1 MNRTGRCVFL
11 LLALLAGTASGQTL
25 PSMPQELA
33 HRRARELWMLKG
45 RSAPRE
51 NTAALRQNALHQKLR
66 LRALA
71 AASSLSPS
79 AGSGWVSLGPLPLP
93 SDASGIGLQDYGW
106 VSGRATAV
114 AIDPND
120 PTGNTVFAGGAYGGV
135 WKSNNAGPLSYNPN
149 SVSWTPVT
157 DAQATLAVGAL
168 AVQPQKSNPDPNKS
182 IVLVGTG
189 ETNSSADSYY
199 GLGILRSTD
208 GGQSWTLISKD
219 GTGTHSFAGL
229 GFSRIVFSTA
239 DPNLVVAAAS
249 SASAGIITGL
259 ENPLAAN
266 RGLYYSCDAGATWYQ
281 ATINDAGAAVSS
293 AAATSVQFDAASG
306 VFFAAIRFHGFYSS
320 SDGRNWARL
329 PVQPG
334 TGLTP
339 AVCPAQPAQ
348 TSCPIYRGEIAVVP
362 NRAGSNS
369 WGEMYVWYVDNSQA
383 DRGIWASR
391 DGGASWIFIDDS
403 AIANCGDP
411 AGCGTAQG
419 AYSLSLAA
427 LPNGNATDLYAGAT
441 NLYKCTITASSP
453 ACSGANGF
461 LNLTHV
467 YGCSDIGRVHP
478 GQHAMDFLVANGT
491 ALLYF
496 ASGGGIYRALDG
508 FTGLNAGTCGLS
520 NQFDNLNATLG
531 PMSQF
536 VSLAQS
542 ATNIDLVFGG
552 TQGNGAPATGSLQ
565 NGGPWMNTQA
575 GDAGFTAINPGN
587 ESDWFVALPP
597 DSASGVNV
605 LRCPYGVNCHSQDFQ
620 NNQVVTSSTVGGD
633 TGGFDLPFVLDPKN
647 PGALLVGTCRMWR
660 GSSSASAYSVLS
672 PNFEIGGTATCSGS
686 ETNLIRSLAV
696 GGPRAASGYSQV
708 IYAGTDGFG
717 PLLPVSPSGGHVWVT
732 TNSDA
737 GLPSWFDRTGS
748 VNPRAYPISSIVID
762 PLDPMGE
769 TAYIAIMGFHTSH
782 VWKTTNAGIS
792 WTDFNANLPDAPAN
806 ALAIDPVYST
816 TSGTIYVGT
825 DVGVF
830 ASSTGN
836 PRWIEVGPGTGQAGF
851 LPNVAVT
858 SLKLFRSGAVKRLRA
873 ATYGRGVWEFNLS
886 TALDFILSVS
896 NPSLTAHG
904 NSTATFNG
912 TLTAVNGYNSSVTLS
927 CGAGAPSTC
936 AVTPSSIVPTAS
948 GAAFTIDVSSST
960 SQAYSFSINAVGNDA
975 ASISHSLALAFTAM
989 PAQIFDFSM
998 LVSPSNASVAAG
1010 HSTLF
1015 TLTLAPTL
1023 DTFPNDVSLAC
1034 TGLPASTSCSFNP
1047 PQVNSGT
1054 ANSVITVSVSTTASS
1069 ANSALSILPFPLAGI
1084 LWVAA
1089 RRRRYQR
1096 FRLLLL
1102 ACAILC
1108 VSCSGGLQGNGNGG
1122 GGGGGGNGTKPGTY
1136 TLTIAATCGTVSHSS
1151 PITLT
1156 VTP

>member
-1 MNRTGRCVFL
+1 MMRGRAV
-11 LLALLAGTASGQTL
+11 
-25 PSMPQELA
+25 
-33 HRRARELWMLKG
+33 ARENP
-45 RSAPRE
+45 AV
-51 NTAALRQNALHQKLR
+51 LRQNALQQKLR

-71 AASSLSPS
+71 ASSPVYTG
-79 AGSGWVSLGPLPLP
+79 AGIGWVSLGPLPLP

-120 PTGNTVFAGGAYGGV
+120 PTGNTVFAGGGFGGV
-135 WKSNNAGPLSYNPN
+135 WKSNNAGPLSYNPS
-149 SVSWTPVT
+149 SVRWTPVT
-157 DAQATLAVGAL
+157 DAQVTLAVGAI
-168 AVQPQKSNPDPNKS
+168 AVQPQNSNPDPTRS

-189 ETNSSADSYY
+189 ETNSSVDSYY
-199 GLGILRSTD
+199 GLGVLRSTD

-239 DPNLVVAAAS
+239 DPNLVVAAVS
-249 SASAGIITGL
+249 SASAGMVTGL
-259 ENPLAAN
+259 ESPLAVN
-266 RGLYYSCDAGATWYQ
+266 RGLYYSSDAGATWSQ

-293 AAATSVQFDAASG
+293 AAATSVQFDAAAG
-306 VFFAAIRFHGFYSS
+306 VFFAAVRFHGFYSS
-320 SDGRNWARL
+320 PDGRNWTRL
-329 PVQPG
+329 PAQPG
-334 TGLTP
+334 TGLT
-339 AVCPAQPAQ
+339 AAACPAQPAQ
-348 TSCPIYRGEIAVVP
+348 TSCPIYRGEIAVAP
-362 NRAGSNS
+362 NRAGPNGL
-369 WGEMYVWYVDNSQA
+369 GEMYVWYVDTNQA
-383 DRGIWASR
+383 DQGIWGSR
-391 DGGASWIFIDDS
+391 DGGASWTFIDDS

-411 AGCGTAQG
+411 AGCGTVQG

-427 LPNGNATDLYAGAT
+427 LPNGNATDLYAGAA

-453 ACSGANGF
+453 ACSGASGF

-467 YGCSDIGRVHP
+467 YGCSEISRVHP
-478 GQHAMDFLVANGT
+478 DQHAMDFLVTNGT
-491 ALLYF
+491 ALMYF
-496 ASGGGIYRALDG
+496 ATGGGIYRALDG

-520 NQFDNLNATLG
+520 NAFDNMNATLG

-536 VSLAQS
+536 VSVAQS
-542 ATNIDLVFGG
+542 ATNLDLIFGG
-552 TQGNGAPATGSLQ
+552 TQGNGAPATDSFQ
-565 NGGPWMNTQA
+565 NGGPWSNAQA
-575 GDAGFTAINPGN
+575 GDTGFTAIHPAN

-605 LRCPYGVNCHSQDFQ
+605 LRCSYGMNCHSQDFR
-620 NNQVVTSSTVGGD
+620 NNQVVTSSTVAGD
-633 TGGFDLPFVLDPKN
+633 TGGFDLPFVLDPRN

-660 GSSSASAYSVLS
+660 GSSSAGAYSLLS
-672 PNFEIGGTATCSGS
+672 PNFEVGGTATCSGT

-696 GGPRAASGYSQV
+696 GGPKGASGYSQV
-708 IYAGTDGFG
+708 IYAGTNGLG
-717 PLLPVSPSGGHVWVT
+717 PLLPASPSGGHVWVT

-762 PLDPMGE
+762 PLDPTGE
-769 TAYIAIMGFHTSH
+769 TAYVAVMGFHTSH

-806 ALAIDPVYST
+806 ALAIDPGYST

-836 PRWIEVGPGTGQAGF
+836 PRWIEVGPGTGQPGF

-858 SLKLFRSGAVKRLRA
+858 SLKLFRSGTVKRLRA
-873 ATYGRGVWEFNLS
+873 ATYGRGVWEYNLS
-886 TALDFILSVS
+886 TAPDYTLSVS

-912 TLTAVNGYNSSVTLS
+912 TLTAVNGYSNSVTLS
-927 CGAGAPSTC
+927 CGTGAPSTC
-936 AVTPSSIVPTAS
+936 VVTPSSIVPTAS

-960 SQAYSFSINAVGNDA
+960 SQAYSFSINAVGSDA
-975 ASISHSLALAFTAM
+975 ASISHSFGLAFTAM
-989 PAQIFDFSM
+989 PVQTFDFSM
-998 LVSPSNASVAAG
+998 LVTPSNASVAAG
-1010 HSTLF
+1010 QSTLF
-1015 TLTLAPTL
+1015 TLTLGPTP
-1023 DTFPNDVSLAC
+1023 DAFPNDVSLSC
-1034 TGLPASTSCSFNP
+1034 TGVPALTSCNFNP

-1054 ANSVITVSVSTTASS
+1054 ANSVITVSVSTTATA
-1069 ANSALSILPFPLAGI
+1069 ANSALSLLPFPVAGL
-1084 LWVAA
+1084 LWITV
-1089 RRRRYQR
+1089 RRLRHQH
-1096 FRLLLL
+1096 FKVLLL
-1102 ACAILC
+1102 ACAILW
-1108 VSCSGGLQGNGNGG
+1108 VSCSGGLQGNGDG
-1122 GGGGGGNGTKPGTY
+1122 GGGGGGNGTPPGTY
-1136 TLTIAATCGTVSHSS
+1136 SLSITATCGAVSHSS